1 MLDVI
6 IGYLVVHGTAIIG
19 LKGETYCKPLI
30 NFDWTKKISFSVCT
44 LLFWDAWGFRFTA
57 AYL

>member
-19 LKGETYCKPLI
+19 LKGETYCKLLI

-44 LLFWDAWGFRFTA
+44 LLFWDAWGF
-57 AYL
+57 